1 MQFPAA
7 EDKRG
12 VAEPKDGR
20 FEVYRVV
27 VCPQWCLYNTCE
39 NKRLHKYLSFQ
50 RSAAASLRTQC
61 FLPQIGVWDLFQEWC
76 RVWKWQK
83 CAFVTWAVTALSR
96 SFLAK
101 PSLARWFL
109 GGKGSKTNPLC
120 GYTILQCKE
129 HVWLPHCWHLPSISA
144 PSAECNLQWAGECL
158 MAFVELHLL
167 CPPRLKQ
174 ILSSSELPLCWFFWV
189 YFWGDPCLSHTQF
202 LWDFWDLIWK

>member
-1 MQFPAA
+1 M
-7 EDKRG
+7 EGLKCTEWWCVLSGVYTTLVKTRG
-12 VAEPKDGR
+12 YTNIWVFKGLLQPLSELSVFCSKL
-20 FEVYRVV
+20 
-27 VCPQWCLYNTCE
+27 VCE
-39 NKRLHKYLSFQ
+39 
-50 RSAAASLRTQC
+50 
-61 FLPQIGVWDLFQEWC
+61 ILFQEWC

-83 CAFVTWAVTALSR
+83 CAFVTWAVMALSR

-109 GGKGSKTNPLC
+109 GGNGSKTNPLC
-120 GYTILQCKE
+120 SYTILQCKE
-129 HVWLPHCWHLPSISA
+129 HVWLPHCWHLPSVSS

-167 CPPRLKQ
+167 YPPRLKQ
-174 ILSSSELPLCWFFWV
+174 ILSSSELPLCWF